1 MSISQEYYQTKY
13 HISMLINKMLNID
26 YERSGI
32 VL

>member
-1 MSISQEYYQTKY
+1 MNIRNEYQTKY
-13 HISMLINKMLNID
+13 YISMLNNKRLNID